1 MDTHQEKAR
10 FMFRS
15 LRYLFILFL
24 LVASS
29 AAFAAGVRGTIKG
42 NDGEP
47 LPFAT
52 IYIKELGTG
61 TTSNAQGFYEITL
74 PEGTYTL
81 SFQFLGHE
89 SQQKVVT
96 VEKEFI
102 EINITLKVQA
112 TQLREVIVNASNE
125 DPAYTIMRKA
135 IAKAK
140 YHTQQLDSYSAQVY
154 MKGTGKLVD
163 YPWLAK
169 KMIEKEGIKKGQAFV
184 SESVSEIKYTRPHKF
199 EEKVISIRSDGKDNN
214 TSPTGFINGSFY
226 EPIIAE
232 TVSPLSPSAFSYYK
246 FEYLG
251 TFTDREYQVSEIKV
265 TPRLRGDNVVEG
277 TIFIVEDWWSIH
289 SLDIKTTKLGIKI
302 DIKQIYAPIENKA
315 WLPVSNQFKIE
326 GRFFGFEFVYDYL
339 ATMSKYS
346 IQLNPKLV
354 VPAMEVIDEK
364 IDKKEA
370 KAIEKKNP
378 KKNQDLQE
386 RLASGKEITRKELK
400 QIMKE
405 QEKEE
410 LKESKEPEVIS
421 ETSFKID
428 SGAYKGDSLY
438 WTEIRP
444 VPLSQDEVIGYKK
457 MDSLAVEERK
467 KEAGDTIKR
476 NDKNKRGFQP
486 WDILI
491 GDSYKLSKH
500 SNLQIEFPQVW
511 FNTVEGYYFLYRL
524 NYGIQLQDTNR
535 TRINIRPTLRYSF
548 AREKVSGNINFNM
561 RNRNYRLRVEGG
573 RYMQQFNADEPILP
587 IVNTFM
593 TLLLEENLMKI
604 YERDYLDVQYRR
616 RLDDKYTIQTDWMW
630 ARRRAMVNNTNHKWV
645 DRDKIK
651 GYTPNAPENLE
662 TDTTGFATHEA
673 FTGSVTLTA
682 KPWLKY
688 RIRNGRKS
696 QIDNSTPTFSL
707 MYRKAFDNVFGSD
720 IKFDQVEVGANHSF
734 NNSVRGRVDFNIRA
748 GMFLNSDSMAFMD
761 NKHFLGNRTP
771 FSTSDPAGSFRLM
784 DYYLYSTADKYL
796 AVNAHYNFRRF
807 LVTSIYEVRMLGI
820 RENIFINYLAT
831 PTSKNYTEVGYAID
845 GILRVFRLEGAVAF
859 RDGKYLDYGFRIG
872 IATNISVKFSDN

>member
-1 MDTHQEKAR
+1 MIR
-10 FMFRS
+10 FCLS
-15 LRYLFILFL
+15 LGFFAL
-24 LVASS
+24 LNTSFV
-29 AAFAAGVRGTIKG
+29 FATGVRGTIKAD
-42 NDGEP
+42 DGEP

-61 TTSNAQGFYEITL
+61 TTSNAQGFYEIAL
-74 PEGTYTL
+74 PAGTYTL
-81 SFQFLGHE
+81 SYQFLGHE
-89 SQQKVVT
+89 SQQREVT
-96 VEKEFI
+96 IDKDFI

-112 TQLREVIVNASNE
+112 TQLREVIINSSNE

-199 EEKVISIRSDGKDNN
+199 EEKVISIRTDGKDNN

-226 EPIIAE
+226 EPTIAE

-289 SLDIKTTKLGIKI
+289 SLDVKTTRLGIKVE
-302 DIKQIYAPIENKA
+302 IKQIYAPIENKA

-339 ATMSKYS
+339 ATMSKYN
-346 IQLNPKLV
+346 IKLNPKLI
-354 VPAMEVIDEK
+354 VPAMEVVDEK

-410 LKESKEPEVIS
+410 LKASKEPEVIS
-421 ETSFKID
+421 ETYFKID
-428 SGAYKGDSLY
+428 SGAYKSDSLY

-444 VPLSQDEVIGYKK
+444 VPLSEDEVIGYKK

-467 KEAGDTIKR
+467 KEEGDTIKR
-476 NDKNKRGFQP
+476 QRNNKRGFQP
-486 WDILI
+486 WDVLI
-491 GDSYKLSKH
+491 GDSYNISKN

-511 FNTVEGYYFLYRL
+511 FNTVEGFYLLYRL
-524 NYGIQLQDTNR
+524 NYGIQLRDTSR
-535 TRINIRPTLRYSF
+535 TRINIRPTFRYSF
-548 AREKVSGNINFNM
+548 AREKASGNISINV
-561 RNRNYRLRVEGG
+561 RRRDSRLKVEGG

-587 IVNTFM
+587 VVNTFM

-604 YERDYLDVQYRR
+604 YERDYLDVLYRR
-616 RLDDKYTIQTDWMW
+616 KLDDKYTIETNWTL
-630 ARRRAMVNNTNHKWV
+630 ARRRAMQNNTNYKWV
-645 DRDKIK
+645 NRDKIE
-651 GYTPNAPENLE
+651 GYTLNAPENLE
-662 TDTTGFATHEA
+662 ADTTGFVTHEA

-682 KPWLKY
+682 RPWLKY

-696 QIDNSTPTFSL
+696 QINNSTPTFSL
-707 MYRKAFDNVFGSD
+707 MYKKGFDNVFGSD
-720 IKFDQVEVGANHSF
+720 INFDQVEAGAKHSF
-734 NNSVRGRVDFNIRA
+734 KNGVRGRVDFNIRA
-748 GMFLNSDSMAFMD
+748 GLFLNSDSLAFMD
-761 NKHFLGNRTP
+761 YKHFLGNRTP
-771 FSTSDPAGSFRLM
+771 FSTTDPAGSFRLM

-831 PTSKNYTEVGYAID
+831 PTSKNYTELGYSID
-845 GILRVFRLEGAVAF
+845 GILRLFRLEGIVAF

-872 IATNISVKFSDN
+872 ISATLTSQFSDN

>member
-1 MDTHQEKAR
+1 MIR
-10 FMFRS
+10 F
-15 LRYLFILFL
+15 YFL
-24 LVASS
+24 LGF
-29 AAFAAGVRGTIKG
+29 FALLNTTLVFATGVRGIIKAD
-42 NDGEP
+42 NGEP

-61 TTSNAQGFYEITL
+61 TTSNAQGFYEIAL

-81 SFQFLGHE
+81 SYQFLGHE

-102 EINITLKVQA
+102 ELNITLKVQA
-112 TQLREVIVNASNE
+112 TQLREVIINSSNE

-169 KMIEKEGIKKGQAFV
+169 KLIEKEGIKKGQAFV

-226 EPIIAE
+226 EPTIAE

-289 SLDIKTTKLGIKI
+289 SLDVKTTRLGVKI

-339 ATMSKYS
+339 ATMSKYK
-346 IQLNPKLV
+346 IQLNPKLI
-354 VPAMEVIDEK
+354 VPEMEVIDEK
-364 IDKKEA
+364 IEKKEA

-410 LKESKEPEVIS
+410 LKESKEPEVVS
-421 ETSFKID
+421 ETYFKID
-428 SGAYKGDSLY
+428 SGAYKSDSLY

-467 KEAGDTIKR
+467 KEEGDTIKR
-476 NDKNKRGFQP
+476 QKNNKRGFQP

-491 GDSYKLSKH
+491 GDSYSISKN
-500 SNLQIEFPQVW
+500 SNFQIEFPQVW
-511 FNTVEGYYFLYRL
+511 FNTVEGYYLLYRL
-524 NYGIQLQDTNR
+524 NYGIQLKDTSR
-535 TRINIRPTLRYSF
+535 TRINIRPTFRYSF
-548 AREKVSGNINFNM
+548 AREKASGNINLTV
-561 RNRNYRLRVEGG
+561 RNRDYRLRVEGG

-616 RLDDKYTIQTDWMW
+616 RLDDKYNIETNWTW
-630 ARRRAMVNNTNHKWV
+630 ARRRAMVNNTNYKWV
-645 DRDKIK
+645 NRDKIED
-651 GYTPNAPENLE
+651 YTPNAPENLE
-662 TDTTGFATHEA
+662 VDTTGFATHEA

-696 QIDNSTPTFSL
+696 QINNSTPTFSL
-707 MYRKAFDNVFGSD
+707 MYRKGFDNVLGSD
-720 IKFDQVEVGANHSF
+720 INFDQVEVGAKHSF
-734 NNSVRGRVDFNIRA
+734 KNGVRGRVDFNIRA
-748 GMFLNSDSMAFMD
+748 GAFLNSDSLAFMD
-761 NKHFLGNRTP
+761 YKHFLGNRTP
-771 FSTSDPAGSFRLM
+771 FSTTDPAGSFRLM

-820 RENIFINYLAT
+820 RENVFINYLAT
-831 PTSKNYTEVGYAID
+831 PTSKNYTELGYSID
-845 GILRVFRLEGAVAF
+845 GILRLFRLEGIVAF

-872 IATNISVKFSDN
+872 ISATLTGQFSDN

>member
-1 MDTHQEKAR
+1 MIR
-10 FMFRS
+10 FR
-15 LRYLFILFL
+15 FL
-24 LVASS
+24 LGF
-29 AAFAAGVRGTIKG
+29 FALLNTTLVFATGVRGTIKAD
-42 NDGEP
+42 DGEP

-61 TTSNAQGFYEITL
+61 TTSNAQGFYEIAL

-81 SFQFLGHE
+81 SYQFLGHE

-102 EINITLKVQA
+102 ELNITLKVQA
-112 TQLREVIVNASNE
+112 TQLREVIINSSNE

-169 KMIEKEGIKKGQAFV
+169 KLIEKEGIKKGQAFV

-226 EPIIAE
+226 EPTIAE

-251 TFTDREYQVSEIKV
+251 TFTDREYQVSEIKI

-289 SLDIKTTKLGIKI
+289 SLDVKTTRLGVKI

-339 ATMSKYS
+339 ATMSKYK
-346 IQLNPKLV
+346 IQLNPKLI
-354 VPAMEVIDEK
+354 VPEMEVIDEK
-364 IDKKEA
+364 IEKKEA

-410 LKESKEPEVIS
+410 LKESKEPEVVS
-421 ETSFKID
+421 ETYFKID
-428 SGAYKGDSLY
+428 SGAYKSDSLY

-467 KEAGDTIKR
+467 KEEGDTIKR
-476 NDKNKRGFQP
+476 QKNNKRGFQP

-491 GDSYKLSKH
+491 GDSYSISKN

-511 FNTVEGYYFLYRL
+511 FNTVEGYYLLYRL
-524 NYGIQLQDTNR
+524 NYGIQLKDTSR
-535 TRINIRPTLRYSF
+535 TRINIRPTFRYSF
-548 AREKVSGNINFNM
+548 AREKASGNINLM
-561 RNRNYRLRVEGG
+561 VRNRDYRLRVEGG

-616 RLDDKYTIQTDWMW
+616 RLDDKYNIETNWTW
-630 ARRRAMVNNTNHKWV
+630 ARRSAMVNNTNYKWV
-645 DRDKIK
+645 NRDKIED
-651 GYTPNAPENLE
+651 YTPNAPENLE
-662 TDTTGFATHEA
+662 VDTTGFATHEA

-696 QIDNSTPTFSL
+696 QINNSTPTFSL
-707 MYRKAFDNVFGSD
+707 MYRKGFDNVLGSD
-720 IKFDQVEVGANHSF
+720 INFDQVEIGAKHSF
-734 NNSVRGRVDFNIRA
+734 KNGVRGRVDFNIRA
-748 GMFLNSDSMAFMD
+748 GAFLNSDSLAFMD
-761 NKHFLGNRTP
+761 YKHFLGNRTP
-771 FSTSDPAGSFRLM
+771 FSTTDPAGSFRLM

-820 RENIFINYLAT
+820 RENVFINYLAT
-831 PTSKNYTEVGYAID
+831 PTSKNYTELGYSID
-845 GILRVFRLEGAVAF
+845 GILRLFRLEGIVAF

-872 IATNISVKFSDN
+872 ISATLTGQFSDN

>member
-1 MDTHQEKAR
+1 MIR
-10 FMFRS
+10 F
-15 LRYLFILFL
+15 LFL
-24 LVASS
+24 LGFFALLTTSLV
-29 AAFAAGVRGTIKG
+29 FAAGVRGTIKAD
-42 NDGEP
+42 NGEP

-61 TTSNAQGFYEITL
+61 TTSNAQGFYEILL

-81 SFQFLGHE
+81 SYQYLGHE
-89 SQQKVVT
+89 SQQKEVT
-96 VEKEFI
+96 IAKDFI

-112 TQLREVIVNASNE
+112 TQLREVIINSSNE

-226 EPIIAE
+226 EPTIAE

-289 SLDIKTTKLGIKI
+289 SLDVKTTKLGIKI
-302 DIKQIYAPIENKA
+302 NIEQIYAPIENKA

-346 IQLNPKLV
+346 ITLNPKLI

-364 IDKKEA
+364 IEKKEA
-370 KAIEKKNP
+370 KAIEKKNS

-410 LKESKEPEVIS
+410 LKASKEPEVIS
-421 ETSFKID
+421 ETYFKID
-428 SGAYKGDSLY
+428 SGAYKSDSLY

-467 KEAGDTIKR
+467 KEEGDTIKR
-476 NDKNKRGFQP
+476 QKNNKRGFQP
-486 WDILI
+486 WDILT
-491 GDSYKLSKH
+491 GDSYNISKN

-511 FNTVEGYYFLYRL
+511 FNTVEGYYLLYRL
-524 NYGIQLQDTNR
+524 NYGIQLKDTSR
-535 TRINIRPTLRYSF
+535 TRINIRPTFRYSF
-548 AREKVSGNINFNM
+548 AREKASGNISINV
-561 RNRNYRLRVEGG
+561 RNHDYRLKVEGG

-604 YERDYLDVQYRR
+604 YERDYLDVLYRR
-616 RLDDKYTIQTDWMW
+616 RLDDKFTVETNWTL
-630 ARRRAMVNNTNHKWV
+630 ARRRAMVNNTNYKWV
-645 DRDKIK
+645 NRDKIE

-662 TDTTGFATHEA
+662 ADTTGFATHEA

-696 QIDNSTPTFSL
+696 QINNSTPTFSL
-707 MYRKAFDNVFGSD
+707 MYRKGFDSVLGSD
-720 IKFDQVEVGANHSF
+720 INFDQVEVGAKHSF
-734 NNSVRGRVDFNIRA
+734 KNGVRGRVDFNVRA
-748 GMFLNSDSMAFMD
+748 GAFLNSDSLAFMD
-761 NKHFLGNRTP
+761 YKHFLGNRTP
-771 FSTSDPAGSFRLM
+771 FSTTDPAGSFRLM

-796 AVNAHYNFRRF
+796 AINAHYNFRRF

-820 RENIFINYLAT
+820 RENVFINYLAT
-831 PTSKNYTEVGYAID
+831 PTSKNYTELGYSID
-845 GILRVFRLEGAVAF
+845 GILRLFRLEGIVAF

-872 IATNISVKFSDN
+872 ISATLTGQFSDN

>member
-1 MDTHQEKAR
+1 MIR
-10 FMFRS
+10 FS
-15 LRYLFILFL
+15 LLLGFFLFNTA
-24 LVASS
+24 LV
-29 AAFAAGVRGTIKG
+29 FATGVRGTIKAD
-42 NDGEP
+42 NGEP

-61 TTSNAQGFYEITL
+61 TTSNAQGFYEIAM
-74 PEGTYTL
+74 PEGAYTL
-81 SFQFLGHE
+81 NYQYLGHE
-89 SQQKVVT
+89 SQQREVT
-96 VEKEFI
+96 VGKDFI

-112 TQLREVIVNASNE
+112 TQLREVIINSSNE

-199 EEKVISIRSDGKDNN
+199 EEKVISIRTDGKDNN

-226 EPIIAE
+226 EPTIAE

-289 SLDIKTTKLGIKI
+289 SLDVKTTRLGIKVNI
-302 DIKQIYAPIENKA
+302 EQIYAPIENKA

-339 ATMSKYS
+339 ATMSKYN
-346 IQLNPKLV
+346 IKLNPKLI
-354 VPAMEVIDEK
+354 VPAMEVVDEK

-370 KAIEKKNP
+370 KAIEKKNS
-378 KKNQDLQE
+378 KKDQDLQQ

-410 LKESKEPEVIS
+410 LKASKEPEVIS
-421 ETSFKID
+421 ETYFKID
-428 SGAYKGDSLY
+428 SGAYKSDSLY

-467 KEAGDTIKR
+467 KEEGDTIKR
-476 NDKNKRGFQP
+476 QKNNKRGFQP
-486 WDILI
+486 WDVLI
-491 GDSYKLSKH
+491 GDSYSISKN

-511 FNTVEGYYFLYRL
+511 FNTVEGFYLLYRL
-524 NYGIQLQDTNR
+524 NYGIQLRDTSR
-535 TRINIRPTLRYSF
+535 TRINIRPTFRYSF
-548 AREKVSGNINFNM
+548 AREKASGNISINV
-561 RNRNYRLRVEGG
+561 RNRDYRLKVEGG

-587 IVNTFM
+587 VVNTFM

-604 YERDYLDVQYRR
+604 YERDYLDVLYRR
-616 RLDDKYTIQTDWMW
+616 KLDDKYTIETNWTL
-630 ARRRAMVNNTNHKWV
+630 ARRRAMQNNTNYKWV
-645 DRDKIK
+645 NRDKID
-651 GYTPNAPENLE
+651 GYTLNAPENLE
-662 TDTTGFATHEA
+662 ADTTGFATHEA

-682 KPWLKY
+682 RPWLKY

-696 QIDNSTPTFSL
+696 QINNSTPTFSL
-707 MYRKAFDNVFGSD
+707 MYKKGFDNVFGSD
-720 IKFDQVEVGANHSF
+720 INFDQVEVGAKHSF
-734 NNSVRGRVDFNIRA
+734 KNGVRGRVDFNIRA
-748 GMFLNSDSMAFMD
+748 GAFLNSDSLAFMD
-761 NKHFLGNRTP
+761 YKHFLGNRTP
-771 FSTSDPAGSFRLM
+771 FSTTDPAGSFRLM

-820 RENIFINYLAT
+820 RENVFINYLAT
-831 PTSKNYTEVGYAID
+831 PTSKNYTELGYSID
-845 GILRVFRLEGAVAF
+845 GILRLFRLEGIVAF

-872 IATNISVKFSDN
+872 ISATLTGQFSDN